1 MKKKLPLDQEI
12 YLPEYLSG
20 TVARSFEKEVDQR
33 ILYWDFRKTL
43 DEKLKMQI
51 ELLLNEIVKSIKNR
65 EERRNRYLLP
75 LKCLFCYAE
84 KSGLKDIMKME
95 KAQEQEYSFM
105 LKLQYGNPCSSPK
118 KFILF
123 CRKLLFLESKNINW
137 EANVWFTEGLN
148 ISLERYSR
156 SNAVESFSFL
166 DIYSHENRQGLQ
178 RYLKYLLTVTSLNL
192 GTIRIH
198 HTYIKEFLRF
208 LEDGGKVITDIDR
221 NSMEEYLKNLSMS
234 RITAQSYNNKLQV
247 ISTFLHY
254 LYVTDYIGEFSNP
267 IPLYYK
273 KSHPGV
279 NEIDNLDQKLEL
291 LIAHLGEFPEN
302 LRIMSLI
309 LLTTGIKKGQLFLL
323 RNADF
328 YYEDENSWMKVP
340 DTTRSIPIP
349 DILHWLVLRF
359 SDRNHIP
366 VENLLFLNNGKRF
379 TAEGFQNA
387 IMKQCRKSGILTDV
401 YVFKGNGYQK
411 EVCKVFYR
419 SGTSIQVIR
428 DYMGYQTDEIV
439 KKNIGLLDEEL
450 VKKSMEYYAK
460 MESSL
465 GGNLLMA
472 KYDKMNEAN
481 RQESRRKI
489 ELAVEEIRRAASAGK
504 DLSVSELSENTG
516 LSRGFFYKNEEVK
529 SVFEEE
535 REKIDQGKLAQIKR
549 EVREKSMEK
558 QVEIYQNEI
567 KKLLEE
573 NERLKKENIMLTR
586 KLERL
591 TMK

>member
-1 MKKKLPLDQEI
+1 M
-12 YLPEYLSG
+12 
-20 TVARSFEKEVDQR
+20 
-33 ILYWDFRKTL
+33 
-43 DEKLKMQI
+43 
-51 ELLLNEIVKSIKNR
+51 
-65 EERRNRYLLP
+65 
-75 LKCLFCYAE
+75 
-84 KSGLKDIMKME
+84 
-95 KAQEQEYSFM
+95 
-105 LKLQYGNPCSSPK
+105 
-118 KFILF
+118 
-123 CRKLLFLESKNINW
+123 
-137 EANVWFTEGLN
+137 
-148 ISLERYSR
+148 
-156 SNAVESFSFL
+156 
-166 DIYSHENRQGLQ
+166 Q

-198 HTYIKEFLRF
+198 HTYIKEFLSF
-208 LEDGGKVITDIDR
+208 LEDCGKVITDIDR
-221 NSMEEYLKNLSMS
+221 NSMEEYLKSLSMS

-247 ISTFLHY
+247 ISAFLHY
-254 LYVTDYIGEFSNP
+254 LQVTDYIEEFSNP

-273 KSHPGV
+273 KSYPGV
-279 NEIDNLDQKLEL
+279 NEIDNLDQKLNL

-328 YYEDENSWMKVP
+328 YYKDENSWMKVP

-379 TAEGFQNA
+379 TAEGFQNT

-411 EVCKVFYR
+411 EVCKAFYR
-419 SGTSIQVIR
+419 SGTLIQVIR

-439 KKNIGLLDEEL
+439 KKNIGLPDEEL
-450 VKKSMEYYAK
+450 VKKSMELYAK
-460 MESSL
+460 MESGL

-516 LSRGFFYKNEEVK
+516 LSRGFFYENEEVK
-529 SVFEEE
+529 SVLEEE

-558 QVEIYQNEI
+558 QVEIYRNEI

-573 NERLKKENIMLTR
+573 NERLKRENIMLTR